1 MSIATGLESILQE
14 IGSRDKYT
22 GSPVIKLNDD
32 LVALSIASYKIG
44 QRTLPATRW
53 TDLAEVSATADD
65 HAEAAALRKYYGH
78 KFTMDAL
85 HGKNRSQ
92 FRQKMAA
99 FLMGQHEI
107 LKSELGMVYRLP
119 YFYAEDQAID
129 RVIESTVAVDV
140 ANRVIKNISAKFT
153 LDQVVFRSRRAG
165 DSYQYWLRSNQ
176 NLYPY
181 MIAVKSDNPLR
192 SMLASALQKPVDLTC
207 MALPKSFHSVNR
219 HYWQLSNVE
228 LV

>member
-22 GSPVIKLNDD
+22 GSPAVKLNDD
-32 LVALSIASYKIG
+32 LVALSIASYKLG
-44 QRTLPATRW
+44 QQTTTRW

-65 HAEAAALRKYYGH
+65 HAEATALRKYYGH

-99 FLMGQHEI
+99 FLSGQHEI
-107 LKSELGMVYRLP
+107 LRSELGMVYRLP
-119 YFYAEDQAID
+119 YFYAEDQTID
-129 RVIESTVAVDV
+129 RVIESTVSVDTV
-140 ANRVIKNISAKFT
+140 DLGVKPMTAKFT
-153 LDQVVFRSRRAG
+153 LDQIVLRSRRSG
-165 DSYQYWLRSNQ
+165 DHYQYWLRSDQ
-176 NLYPY
+176 NFYPY
-181 MIAVKSDNPLR
+181 MISIKHDNLLK
-192 SMLASALQKPVDLTC
+192 SMLESALRKPVDMKC
-207 MALPKSFHSVNR
+207 MVFPKRFHNINR
-219 HYWQLSNVE
+219 HYFQLASVE